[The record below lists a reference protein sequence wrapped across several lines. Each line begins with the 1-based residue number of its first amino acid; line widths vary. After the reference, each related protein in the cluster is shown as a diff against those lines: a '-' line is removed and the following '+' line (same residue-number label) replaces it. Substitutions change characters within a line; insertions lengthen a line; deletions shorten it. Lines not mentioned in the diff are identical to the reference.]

1 MSEDEIRIRA
11 IRIVLGVILIWLI
24 YRAGGG

>member
-1 MSEDEIRIRA
+1 MSESEIRRRV